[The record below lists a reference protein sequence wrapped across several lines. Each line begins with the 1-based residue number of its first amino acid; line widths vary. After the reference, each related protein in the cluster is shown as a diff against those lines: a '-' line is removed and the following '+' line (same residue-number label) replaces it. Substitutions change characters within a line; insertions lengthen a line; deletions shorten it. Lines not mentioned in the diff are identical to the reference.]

1 MSGQATHE
9 KFASM
14 AQEAEA
20 RGLICVMMTITLPRR
35 FRPLRRGVPNL
46 NYAGETPCDGQRWL
60 LSMWAKVRAGMA
72 RSGLRT
78 YGMRVVEPHHDG
90 MPHWHVMM
98 FMQRDNDLFAKS
110 IIRRYAR
117 EGAEECLVDARHLCG
132 ASTATR
138 YAEHFAKAALEE
150 KAWSA
155 TWGIRLIS
163 FFGVSDEVGAAK

>member
-1 MSGQATHE
+1 MSGQAPRE

-20 RGLICVMMTITLPRR
+20 RGLICVFVTITLPRR
-35 FRPLRRGVPNL
+35 FHPLRHSVPNA
-46 NYAGETPCDGQRWL
+46 NYAGESPSDGQRWL
-60 LSMWAKVRAGMA
+60 LSMWAKVRTGMA
-72 RSGLRT
+72 RRGLRT
-78 YGMRVVEPHHDG
+78 YGMRMVEPHHDG

-98 FMQRDNDLFAKS
+98 FMQRDDYLLAKS

-117 EGAEECLVDARHLCG
+117 EGAEECLFEERHLCG
-132 ASTATR
+132 ASTATH
-138 YAEHFAKAALEE
+138 YAERFAKAALEE

-155 TWGIRLIS
+155 TWGIRLNS

>member
-20 RGLICVMMTITLPRR
+20 RGLICVFVTITLPRR
-35 FRPLRRGVPNL
+35 FHPLRRGVPNA
-46 NYAGETPCDGQRWL
+46 NYAGESPSDGQRWL
-60 LSMWAKVRAGMA
+60 LSMWAKVRTGMA
-72 RSGLRT
+72 RRGLRT
-78 YGMRVVEPHHDG
+78 YGMRMVEPHRDG

-98 FMQRDNDLFAKS
+98 FMQRDDYLLAKS

-117 EGAEECLVDARHLCG
+117 EGAEECLFEERHLCG
-132 ASTATR
+132 SSTAIH
-138 YAEHFAKAALEE
+138 YAKHFAKVGLEG

-155 TWGIRLIS
+155 TWGIRLNS
-163 FFGVSDEVGAAK
+163 LFGAADELGAAK